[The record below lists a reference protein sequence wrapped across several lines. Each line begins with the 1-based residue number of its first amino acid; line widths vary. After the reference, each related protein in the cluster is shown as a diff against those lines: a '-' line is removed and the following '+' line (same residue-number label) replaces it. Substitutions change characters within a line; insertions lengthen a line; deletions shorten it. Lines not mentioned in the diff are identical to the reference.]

1 MKIGRRTKDDF
12 LVLHLEHLEDFII
25 IVIIVNG
32 SAVWHKIY
40 PGFVRYNVVVVDE
53 GGSSFGKM

>member
-1 MKIGRRTKDDF
+1 MKIGRRPNDDF
-12 LVLHLEHLEDFII
+12 LVLHLEHLENLEDF
-25 IVIIVNG
+25 IIVNG

>member
-1 MKIGRRTKDDF
+1 MKIGRSPNDDF
-12 LVLHLEHLEDFII
+12 LVLHLEHLESLEDFII
-25 IVIIVNG
+25 DND

-40 PGFVRYNVVVVDE
+40 PGFVRYNVVVDE

>member
-1 MKIGRRTKDDF
+1 MKIGRRPNDDF
-12 LVLHLEHLEDFII
+12 LVLHLEHLEDF
-25 IVIIVNG
+25 IIVNG

-40 PGFVRYNVVVVDE
+40 PGFVRYNVVVDE

>member
-1 MKIGRRTKDDF
+1 MKIGRQAKDNF
-12 LVLHLEHLEDFII
+12 LVLHLEHLENLEDF
-25 IVIIVNG
+25 IIVNG

>member
-12 LVLHLEHLEDFII
+12 LVLHLEHLEHLEDFII
-25 IVIIVNG
+25 VND

-40 PGFVRYNVVVVDE
+40 PGFVRYNVVVDE